1 MAAVTAPVSQ
11 IRAAEPGATTSG
23 RPRGAGSASRAMA
36 HHTTRYRNAAGNPVQ
51 RDVNATC
58 ADCGAPVRR
67 ARRARGP
74 LPLRCPTCIAIRR
87 PRAQLRAYLR
97 SAARL
102 AEAEGLS
109 AVHEAILAAL
119 AVFDAVEVPGKVGRL
134 DG

>member
-1 MAAVTAPVSQ
+1 MAAVTAPVGG

-23 RPRGAGSASRAMA
+23 RPRTPADATLPQA
-36 HHTTRYRNAAGNPVQ
+36 HHATRYRNGAGNPVQ
-51 RDVNATC
+51 RDAHRTC

-74 LPLRCPTCIAIRR
+74 LPLRCPACVAIRR

-102 AEAEGLS
+102 ADAEGLPT
-109 AVHEAILAAL
+109 VHEAVLAAL
-119 AVFDAVEVPGKVGRL
+119 AVFDAAEVPGKAGRL